1 MNSGKS
7 QMKKISIKRKE
18 TANKQISTHEIN
30 QEIDKKE
37 EIEEPIKKLTKY
49 EKLKNKT
56 EEYNNALSNVDTQ
69 LENEKKNTL
78 IELNEIN
85 EKIKIKNNTIK
96 KLKNQNKKL
105 INELRNIQDE
115 INNRLK
121 LINIDRIDENQ
132 FENKEEK
139 INREIKIKEKEI
151 TISIRDID
159 IFKKEKEN
167 LEKMINENHGEKKL
181 NLFEEFNNLSLSIEK
196 IEKNIKE
203 EKEKLQLHNLCL
215 NKKKN

>member
-1 MNSGKS
+1 M
-7 QMKKISIKRKE
+7 
-18 TANKQISTHEIN
+18 
-30 QEIDKKE
+30 
-37 EIEEPIKKLTKY
+37 
-49 EKLKNKT
+49 
-56 EEYNNALSNVDTQ
+56 
-69 LENEKKNTL
+69 
-78 IELNEIN
+78 
-85 EKIKIKNNTIK
+85 
-96 KLKNQNKKL
+96 

-215 NKKKN
+215 NKKKKLESKMVLLKKEIDFKKKKNKFFRI